1 MGESGPAST
10 LDDPR
15 PKFSQASHQ
24 PRRFGSAKPGH
35 GPGLEKRKF
44 GTPGRVPGSRPGLLR
59 FEINGGSRPAIPLR
73 VPLGKFPFSAQKS
86 GSPGPGPGPGI
97 VQWRFGVGARVPGSR
112 PGLLRFEI
120 KSMLRPV
127 RARKVR
133 SGAWLSRGSPQKC

>member
-59 FEINGGSRPAIPLR
+59 FEI
-73 VPLGKFPFSAQKS
+73 
-86 GSPGPGPGPGI
+86 
-97 VQWRFGVGARVPGSR
+97 
-112 PGLLRFEI
+112 